1 MMTKAVEAL
10 STNEEIQDVGVDIGR
25 GCVKA
30 FSKFK
35 GKTHQTMFKSIIS
48 YGRNLRFDDYEH
60 PLYVEVNDGYDY
72 FVGNLAE
79 LEGYIQVHYTS
90 DEKVGDV
97 VEVLLCTALIE
108 VAVADKVRIALGVP
122 KKMYRRSV
130 LNEVIN
136 AYKGKTFKIKNKI
149 NGSHKEITIVD
160 ITIYR
165 EADSAIIEQYEKMP
179 ELFNC
184 KVGMAVMGFKTLE
197 LAYYNEGFEFNDR
210 KSTTIELGNI
220 TMLKFVQDELQAQ
233 GLDKSLAEI
242 DSSSNYDE
250 LKLKGNK
257 ALCSQFNR
265 HLKDAW
271 QNLSDVTI
279 FCAGGTLLNLKDFP
293 EFNYELVD
301 QEPQMAVA
309 RGLFL
314 VAEKQFS

>member
-1 MMTKAVEAL
+1 
-10 STNEEIQDVGVDIGR
+10 
-25 GCVKA
+25 
-30 FSKFK
+30 
-35 GKTHQTMFKSIIS
+35 
-48 YGRNLRFDDYEH
+48 
-60 PLYVEVNDGYDY
+60 
-72 FVGNLAE
+72 
-79 LEGYIQVHYTS
+79 
-90 DEKVGDV
+90 
-97 VEVLLCTALIE
+97 
-108 VAVADKVRIALGVP
+108 
-122 KKMYRRSV
+122 
-130 LNEVIN
+130 
-136 AYKGKTFKIKNKI
+136 
-149 NGSHKEITIVD
+149 
-160 ITIYR
+160 
-165 EADSAIIEQYEKMP
+165 
-179 ELFNC
+179 
-184 KVGMAVMGFKTLE
+184 
-197 LAYYNEGFEFNDR
+197 
-210 KSTTIELGNI
+210 
-220 TMLKFVQDELQAQ
+220 MLKFVQDELQAQ